1 MSSTLKSQRSLTY
14 PTADLPSGAQKRFE
28 HDSETLGCKMTF
40 GVYLPDT
47 PADKVP
53 VLYYLSGLT
62 CTDENVVIKA
72 GAQKYAS
79 ELGIAFVSPDTSPRG
94 LNIDGEDESYD
105 FGTGAGFYINATTEK
120 WAKYR
125 MQDYVMQELPGVLAA
140 TLPQLDLSRQ
150 SITGH
155 SMGGHGALSLSLKHP
170 GHFKSTSAFAPIC
183 NPTVVPWGIKAFT
196 GYLGTF
202 YVVKDNPRWGM
213 LRVSLFAYC
222 ALLAST
228 GEDQE
233 SWKAHDT
240 CCLAE
245 AYSGPPF
252 PVLVD
257 QGMADNFLE
266 NQLKIEH
273 LEAKAKTLG
282 DDVTIRKQAGYD
294 HSYFFIATFMEDH
307 MRFHAS
313 HLK

>member
-1 MSSTLKSQRSLTY
+1 MA
-14 PTADLPSGAQKRFE
+14 TAAKEIASNRCFNGAQKRFE

-125 MQDYVMQELPGVLAA
+125 MQEYVMQELPGVLAA

-196 GYLGTF
+196 GYL
-202 YVVKDNPRWGM
+202 
-213 LRVSLFAYC
+213 
-222 ALLAST
+222 